1 VNLDFYMFNDTVFTL
16 DMRNIYPL
24 FKLLDDDE
32 NFIRSPQMTKLIQ
45 ETANKLLTVCT
56 VYDELPNIMYQANS
70 EFSKE
75 LAMKVHNSLKEFYKR
90 SKKVRPREPRGNLLI
105 VDRGFDIISP
115 VMHDYF
121 YQNIVYDVKD
131 VSDSGKT
138 KADNRIVYLNEQDD
152 LWVRYRY

>member
-1 VNLDFYMFNDTVFTL
+1 
-16 DMRNIYPL
+16 
-24 FKLLDDDE
+24 
-32 NFIRSPQMTKLIQ
+32 
-45 ETANKLLTVCT
+45 
-56 VYDELPNIMYQANS
+56 
-70 EFSKE
+70 
-75 LAMKVHNSLKEFYKR
+75 MKVHNSLKEFYKR